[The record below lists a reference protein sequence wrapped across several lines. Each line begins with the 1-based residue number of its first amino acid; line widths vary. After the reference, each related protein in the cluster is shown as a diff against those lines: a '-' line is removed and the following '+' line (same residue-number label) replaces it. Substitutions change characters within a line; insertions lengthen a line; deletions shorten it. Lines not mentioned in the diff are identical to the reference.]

1 MPSPKLRSGSDYLA
15 WTKRRAPARYN
26 LARSGVPRLALE
38 RLDLSL
44 ADLLHNENAEDG
56 WPPLK
61 ERIAVRQG
69 VTAAHVVTTHGCSMA
84 NHLAFAATIEAGD
97 DVVMESPLYEPM
109 LRVAEY
115 LGARVIQVARQV
127 ENRWRVDVDDI
138 ARALTPKTKLVVLS
152 NLHNPTGAFDGDI
165 TLTEVARVA
174 SRVGAKVLVD
184 EVYLDLLHARGVRTA
199 VRLAPNVL
207 ATASM
212 TKSFG
217 LDGLRLGW
225 VLAEPSLAEQIR
237 RLNDLF
243 SINTAHPS
251 ERIAARALERAEE
264 LLAENNALLARNI
277 DLVDAFVRAH
287 DDLSWARPS
296 GGTLGLVQIAD
307 ADVDAWVDRLHANY
321 EVAVVPGRFFG
332 APDYFRIAVSLP
344 TDDLRQ
350 ALQRID
356 EALHKRA

>member
-1 MPSPKLRSGSDYLA
+1 
-15 WTKRRAPARYN
+15 
-26 LARSGVPRLALE
+26 
-38 RLDLSL
+38 
-44 ADLLHNENAEDG
+44 
-56 WPPLK
+56 
-61 ERIAVRQG
+61 
-69 VTAAHVVTTHGCSMA
+69 
-84 NHLAFAATIEAGD
+84 
-97 DVVMESPLYEPM
+97 
-109 LRVAEY
+109 
-115 LGARVIQVARQV
+115 
-127 ENRWRVDVDDI
+127 
-138 ARALTPKTKLVVLS
+138 
-152 NLHNPTGAFDGDI
+152 
-165 TLTEVARVA
+165 
-174 SRVGAKVLVD
+174 VGN
-184 EVYLDLLHARGVRTA
+184 G
-199 VRLAPNVL
+199 LAPNVL
-207 ATASM
+207 ATSSV

-243 SINTAHPS
+243 SNNTAHPS

-277 DLVDAFVRAH
+277 EIVDAFVRAH
-287 DDLSWARPS
+287 DDLSWVRPS

-307 ADVDAWVDRLHANY
+307 ADVDAWVDRLHADY